1 MRIWSN
7 QRAHANVGI
16 MKVPPLVRWF
26 TDPLLSELRVP
37 IVGGVNR
44 GQWWSLM
51 SAGSGY
57 ASGRRANS
65 QMQLLADLMRPADV
79 VWDVGAHHGYVAL
92 CAARIIGTAGSVHAF
107 EPSAMN
113 RTRLARHV
121 RWNHLPNVTVHPFAL
136 SRFNG
141 ESTFGGTGTSKMFA
155 LGGGTQT
162 VQVRTAAALV
172 EQGVCPAPTFVK
184 IDVEGA
190 EADTL
195 HGMIDILPLQAR
207 LIVAMHGRE
216 VDQRCTDML
225 ENRGWTCTPSHD
237 LARSRA
243 GAWDGDPDLFC
254 TGPTYDGS
262 SADRATLRRTNF

>member
-1 MRIWSN
+1 M
-7 QRAHANVGI
+7 
-16 MKVPPLVRWF
+16 RWF

-57 ASGRRANS
+57 ASGRRAAW
-65 QMQLLADLMRPADV
+65 QMQLLADLMRPSDV

-92 CAARIIGTAGSVHAF
+92 CASRIVGTGGSVHAF

-113 RTRLARHV
+113 RARLERHV
-121 RWNHLPNVTVHPFAL
+121 RWNHLRNVTVHPFAL
-136 SRFNG
+136 SNFNG

-155 LGGGTQT
+155 LGLGAET
-162 VQVRTAAALV
+162 VQVRTSAGLV
-172 EQGVCPAPTFVK
+172 EQHVCQAPTFVK

-195 HGMIDILPLQAR
+195 HGMLDVLPPQAR
-207 LIVAMHGRE
+207 LIIAIHGRE
-216 VDQRCTDML
+216 VDERCTNML

-237 LARSRA
+237 LQRSRA
-243 GAWDGDPDLFC
+243 GSWDGDPDLFC
-254 TGPTYDGS
+254 VGPAYAGS
-262 SADRATLRRTNF
+262 SNDEAALHRANF